1 MKLLIIQLSDLHFEN
16 TSQTHSV
23 NIEKMIAA
31 MKSNTSADE
40 CVIVISGDLANK
52 GKSKDYRYVKGF
64 TSALLRSLNN
74 NGYKS

>member
-52 GKSKDYRYVKGF
+52 GKSNVR
-64 TSALLRSLNN
+64 T
-74 NGYKS
+74 